1 LHLSAAPSSPRSR
14 GIGVLL
20 ALAACLAAC
29 GSKDEPSAS
38 TEEPSAASVT
48 ETPRTLV
55 VYSGRSE
62 AIVAGLFERFEA
74 ETNIDLQLRYGDS
87 AQIAAAIL
95 EEGERT
101 RADVY
106 FSQETTT
113 LGLLAE
119 QGRLRP
125 LPEPI
130 LERVDARF
138 RGKDGRWVGTSG
150 RARVLVWH
158 TGGDLTAESLPS
170 LEDLTTPAWRGRFG
184 WAPEN
189 ASFQSFIAAMIEL
202 RGEEATKD
210 WVRRAQANAPRAF
223 PSNTPLVAAVG
234 AGEIDVGLTN
244 HYYLYRLRA
253 EHGAD
258 FAAENHYY
266 RNGAAESL
274 INLSGVGILEGSE
287 RREVAEQFVAWLL
300 SPAAQRYLTEQNHEF
315 PTVSGVETPQQLPDI
330 QSLNAPRVDYGKLG
344 DLETAVRVLREA
356 GALL

>member
-1 LHLSAAPSSPRSR
+1 MR
-14 GIGVLL
+14 IGL
-20 ALAACLAAC
+20 ALAACVLAAC
-29 GSKDEPSAS
+29 GSKDEARESPSSAERGAATAS
-38 TEEPSAASVT
+38 DE
-48 ETPRTLV
+48 PRTLV
-55 VYSGRSE
+55 IYSGRSE
-62 AIVAGLFERFEA
+62 AIVAPLFELFEE
-74 ETNIDLQLRYGDS
+74 ETGIDLQLRYGDS

-95 EEGERT
+95 EEGERS

-106 FSQETTT
+106 YSQETTT
-113 LGLLAE
+113 LTMLAD
-119 QGRLRP
+119 RKILRP
-125 LPEPI
+125 LPEEI
-130 LERVDARF
+130 ANRVDARF
-138 RGKDGRWVGTSG
+138 RGSENRWVGTSG

-158 TGGDLTAESLPS
+158 TGKGLTADNLPS

-210 WVRRAQANAPRAF
+210 WVRRAQANSPRAF
-223 PSNTPLVAAVG
+223 SSNTPLVAAVG
-234 AGEIDVGLTN
+234 AGEIDVGLAN

-253 EHGAD
+253 EHGSD

-274 INLSGVGILEGSE
+274 INLSGVGILEGSKKQE
-287 RREVAEQFVAWLL
+287 LAEQFVTWLL
-300 SPAAQRYLTEQNHEF
+300 SPTAQRFLAERNNEF

-330 QSLNAPRVDYGKLG
+330 QSLNAPRVDYGRLG
-344 DLETAVRVLREA
+344 DLEAAVRVLREA